1 MPDLQESAEYR
12 GPTLSGVTPMLSQ
25 STIKVRTADQFAS
38 LIADQ
43 MSKMRRWLDNRSINS
58 AGFAPVRL
66 GGDKVAFDAYF
77 TNPEQADLFERHSAR
92 EWGMTLTI
100 LYRHGDRP
108 DDAKMTMISSQ
119 ENVETIVDELEQR
132 GFVVEK
138 ITVRSASRTP
148 HRDDMPILNGVRR
161 FAGRMRRLGASS
173 SSRRHVVGCR
183 ALTMSRGVTSPTAA
197 VGARAKT

>member
-77 TNPEQADLFERHSAR
+77 TNPEQADLF
-92 EWGMTLTI
+92 
-100 LYRHGDRP
+100 
-108 DDAKMTMISSQ
+108 
-119 ENVETIVDELEQR
+119 
-132 GFVVEK
+132 
-138 ITVRSASRTP
+138 
-148 HRDDMPILNGVRR
+148 
-161 FAGRMRRLGASS
+161 
-173 SSRRHVVGCR
+173 R
-183 ALTMSRGVTSPTAA
+183 ATFG
-197 VGARAKT
+197 